1 METTHHQ
8 PTPTDT
14 NRLRHWIAKR
24 IGANWLWHAKFLS
37 GTDTSAT
44 QTHRPGP
51 CVPRHLLTPAFP
63 SLTDDLPPTNLEFD
77 IEIDSHRVR
86 ENQVRAVPHTGQSL
100 VGEPRPQIRLTNLS
114 TSSALRDPENTGA
127 LAIFAF
133 RPGPGPGS
141 PKCRLW
147 ICRNPDETDVANDL
161 IGPVEPGFPTPW
173 GPP

>member
-8 PTPTDT
+8 PTPTET
-14 NRLRHWIAKR
+14 YRIRSWIANW

-37 GTDTSAT
+37 GTETSAT
-44 QTHRPGP
+44 DAEPPGP
-51 CVPRHLLTPAFP
+51 CVPGHLLTPTFP
-63 SLTDDLPPTNLEFD
+63 SLADDLAPTPVEFD
-77 IEIDSHRVR
+77 IEIDSHGVR
-86 ENQVRAVPHTGQSL
+86 EAQVRGVPHIAQGSFGAPL
-100 VGEPRPQIRLTNLS
+100 PEIRLTNIGA
-114 TSSALRDPENTGA
+114 SSPLRDPENTGA

-133 RPGPGPGS
+133 RPGPGTDS
-141 PKCRLW
+141 LKCRLW